1 MWHRHASKTSKRHWP
16 LNNLFDM
23 HAKIHKHV
31 CAHNRAHSS
40 SWTSLKFKHPGV
52 KQYLLETGTS
62 SQQPWLSRSSEIVP
76 LQREDTV
83 ENWVFK
89 YMIWVSPVSSV
100 SFNSGGKLWVFLWE
114 INMHT
119 AGKWLYIPGFLLIP
133 FVFPN
138 QVVHW
143 VFVCLIKYNTMSHKR
158 KVRCYNSHYIQE
170 LYIPNSVVS
179 ALLGISRQ

>member
-31 CAHNRAHSS
+31 CAHNRARSS

-62 SQQPWLSRSSEIVP
+62 SQQPWETFQVIWDCPTPARGHSGKLSFQVYDLSITSG
-76 LQREDTV
+76 
-83 ENWVFK
+83 
-89 YMIWVSPVSSV
+89 

-138 QVVHW
+138 QVIHW
-143 VFVCLIKYNTMSHKR
+143 VFVCLIKYTLSHKK

-170 LYIPNSVVS
+170 LYIPNCVVS

>member
-1 MWHRHASKTSKRHWP
+1 MR
-16 LNNLFDM
+16 
-23 HAKIHKHV
+23 V
-31 CAHNRAHSS
+31 HNRAHSS

-52 KQYLLETGTS
+52 KQYLLETGIN
-62 SQQPWLSRSSEIVP
+62 SQQPRETFQVIWDCP

-89 YMIWVSPVSSV
+89 YMIWVLRVSSV
-100 SFNSGGKLWVFLWE
+100 SFNSGGKLRVFLWE

-143 VFVCLIKYNTMSHKR
+143 VFVCLIKYNTMSHKK
-158 KVRCYNSHYIQE
+158 KVRCHNSHYIQE